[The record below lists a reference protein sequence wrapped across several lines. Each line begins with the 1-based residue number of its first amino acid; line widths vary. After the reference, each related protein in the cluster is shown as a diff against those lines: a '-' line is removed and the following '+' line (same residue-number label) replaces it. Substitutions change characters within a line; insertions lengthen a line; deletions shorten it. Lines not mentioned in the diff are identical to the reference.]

1 MIGFHLIMDGVI
13 SDPIGKKEVE
23 EILRELPAEI
33 GMEIIAG
40 PLVVKGT
47 PGNPGWTGVVI
58 IEKSHIVIHTFE
70 EGCKA
75 SIDVFSCKH
84 FEKDHVISY
93 LENHIRFRKVNTR
106 MLVRSEE

>member
-1 MIGFHLIMDGVI
+1 MIGFHLIMDGVT
-13 SDPIGKKEVE
+13 SDPISRKEVE
-23 EILRELPAEI
+23 GILKELPSEI

-40 PLVVKGT
+40 PLVVKGA
-47 PGNPGWTGVVI
+47 PENPGWTGVVV

-84 FEKDHVISY
+84 FERDHVTNY
-93 LENHIRFRKVNTR
+93 LENHIECKKVNTR